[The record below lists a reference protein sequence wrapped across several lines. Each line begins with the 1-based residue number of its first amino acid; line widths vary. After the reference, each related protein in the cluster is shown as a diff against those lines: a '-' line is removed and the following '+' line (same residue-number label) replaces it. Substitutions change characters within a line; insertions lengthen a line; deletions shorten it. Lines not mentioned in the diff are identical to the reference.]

1 MLPGPAAA
9 RQRPGRRTDLQ
20 HACARDP
27 RRAAAAGAGSAERMK
42 WIVAGLVA
50 VIALAV
56 GAWWYEEY
64 RAESALLRLPVYQV
78 LQKHHRPLFDE
89 LVAEYRVYQR
99 DEERAEQYSN
109 FASEKITQL

>member
-1 MLPGPAAA
+1 
-9 RQRPGRRTDLQ
+9 
-20 HACARDP
+20 
-27 RRAAAAGAGSAERMK
+27 MK

-89 LVAEYRVYQR
+89 LVAECRLCQGVLGSAGLR
-99 DEERAEQYSN
+99 SLPATARRHR
-109 FASEKITQL
+109 